1 MAMTDEFTVT
11 GPEHRRFIRQRVMR
25 WLGFVCLIGGCLA
38 ILEGEALLTIAAA
51 VLGLAW
57 FIATRYA

>member
-1 MAMTDEFTVT
+1 MNDPFTIT

-38 ILEGEALLTIAAA
+38 ILDGQAMMAIAAA
-51 VLGLAW
+51 VLGMAW
-57 FIATRYA
+57 FVATKFA